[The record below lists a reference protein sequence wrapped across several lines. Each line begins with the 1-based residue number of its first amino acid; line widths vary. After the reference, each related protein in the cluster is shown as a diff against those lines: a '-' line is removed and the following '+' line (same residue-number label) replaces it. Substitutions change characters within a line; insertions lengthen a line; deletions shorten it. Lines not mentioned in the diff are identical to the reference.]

1 MKIGQWRQR
10 SVIQQNR
17 MVSDKDGNQRNEWA
31 DYYSCWAY
39 ANHLSGKEY
48 WEAAQVNR
56 EASLFFI
63 VRYCKELK
71 DLDSTKY
78 RILFRGGI
86 YNITFVDFMQYQNK
100 TVKLRAEKVKR

>member
-1 MKIGQWRQR
+1 
-10 SVIQQNR
+10 
-17 MVSDKDGNQRNEWA
+17 MVRDKAGNQRNEWA

-39 ANHLSGKEY
+39 ANNLSGKEY
-48 WEAAQVNR
+48 WEAAQVNQ

-63 VRYCKELK
+63 VRYCEVLK

-78 RILFRGGI
+78 RILFRGEI
-86 YNITFVDFMQYQNK
+86 YNITFVDFMQYQNR

>member
-10 SVIQQNR
+10 IVIQQNR
-17 MVSDKDGNQRNEWA
+17 MVRDKDGNQRNEWA

-39 ANHLSGKEY
+39 ANNLSGKEY
-48 WEAAQVNR
+48 WEAAQVNQ

-63 VRYCKELK
+63 VRYCEVLK
-71 DLDSTKY
+71 DLDSTRY
-78 RILFRGGI
+78 RILFRGEI
-86 YNITFVDFMQYQNK
+86 YNSTFVDFMQYQNR